1 MIRDFEFAYNR
12 CIKDISVAGPV
23 VTVNAEWER
32 VGLPDGTSL
41 YYNIT
46 TGANPVNALPAATG
60 SYVGCAF
67 EVEKEI
73 LCEVMSP
80 TLTNT
85 FIRIKVYDTATG
97 LVVVSK
103 DFNLDETTAYTV
115 TVEANVVT
123 CGRETTLS
131 LNANQGIATN
141 GTPIVVPT
149 GIRSFTVA
157 NLGLAGDG
165 FVFADFTIAGVLGS
179 TTVHRNIAVKTWS
192 VSEDQDGLTGPFT
205 ITPAAGHFVD
215 VTWVA

>member
-1 MIRDFEFAYNR
+1 MSTEPHDRPQPGPLAQPFPRPGRLLEHAY
-12 CIKDISVAGPV
+12 
-23 VTVNAEWER
+23 WE
-32 VGLPDGTSL
+32 
-41 YYNIT
+41 
-46 TGANPVNALPAATG
+46 
-60 SYVGCAF
+60 
-67 EVEKEI
+67 
-73 LCEVMSP
+73 
-80 TLTNT
+80 
-85 FIRIKVYDTATG
+85 
-97 LVVVSK
+97 
-103 DFNLDETTAYTV
+103 
-115 TVEANVVT
+115 
-123 CGRETTLS
+123 LS
-131 LNANQGIATN
+131 IATN